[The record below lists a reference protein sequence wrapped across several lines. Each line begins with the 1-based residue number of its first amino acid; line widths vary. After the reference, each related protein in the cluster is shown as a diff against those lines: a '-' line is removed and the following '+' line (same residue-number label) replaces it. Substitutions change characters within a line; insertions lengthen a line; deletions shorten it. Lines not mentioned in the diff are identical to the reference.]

1 MDSTNASR
9 PKLTVGMACY
19 DNFNGVYFSVQ
30 ALQLYHA
37 EAMRQRGDPRGRTIV
52 PLAPTAGTS
61 GTLSRTRWAADGISP
76 PRKRSARRRRAD
88 IVFREAAGQAV
99 LCIDAHVLIAPGA
112 IRKLIEFYDAD
123 PACRD
128 LLHGPML
135 TNDNKGMSTHMEPV
149 WRCENVRRLGL

>member
-1 MDSTNASR
+1 MVDNCPAS
-9 PKLTVGMACY
+9 
-19 DNFNGVYFSVQ
+19 
-30 ALQLYHA
+30 
-37 EAMRQRGDPRGRTIV
+37 
-52 PLAPTAGTS
+52 
-61 GTLSRTRWAADGISP
+61 ADGRHVRDFVTNKVGGGRYIAAP
-76 PRKRSARRRRAD
+76 EKVGTAEPREF
-88 IVFREAAGQAV
+88 VFREAAGQAV

-149 WRCENVRRLGL
+149 WRCEMFGVWGSTRAATTPTGRRLKFPCTAAGS